1 MSKHAATALIVVGL
15 AIMLSS
21 AGPATAAD
29 EFAVGAT
36 NIALAANGGR
46 IVAFSSHVVD
56 ANGAPVKQWEI
67 GNVIDGK
74 QVRGSDRPADS
85 YGWSSARAPQ
95 PGKPEWFILAFKD
108 EKTRLV
114 TRVVLDPVT
123 DDPPEIGRWAQDFKL
138 FVSNTT
144 KDGPW
149 VEVKSGRLMNR
160 PVSQTFDFPP
170 VECRYLKV
178 QILSN
183 WFSDQF
189 VELGEIEVYE
199 ALATGDTLDQ
209 LIIRLENLLTD
220 LKRYRDSQRYNQ
232 PLRPEMSSTLT
243 PTEQPTTTT
252 TTTTP
257 PQ

>member
-1 MSKHAATALIVVGL
+1 M
-15 AIMLSS
+15 
-21 AGPATAAD
+21 
-29 EFAVGAT
+29 
-36 NIALAANGGR
+36 
-46 IVAFSSHVVD
+46 
-56 ANGAPVKQWEI
+56 
-67 GNVIDGK
+67 
-74 QVRGSDRPADS
+74 
-85 YGWSSARAPQ
+85 
-95 PGKPEWFILAFKD
+95 
-108 EKTRLV
+108 
-114 TRVVLDPVT
+114 
-123 DDPPEIGRWAQDFKL
+123 
-138 FVSNTT
+138 
-144 KDGPW
+144 
-149 VEVKSGRLMNR
+149 EVKSGRLMNR

-189 VELGEIEVYE
+189 VELGEVEVYE

-232 PLRPEMSSTLT
+232 PLRPEMSSTLA
-243 PTEQPTTTT
+243 PTEPPATT

>member
-1 MSKHAATALIVVGL
+1 M
-15 AIMLSS
+15 
-21 AGPATAAD
+21 
-29 EFAVGAT
+29 
-36 NIALAANGGR
+36 
-46 IVAFSSHVVD
+46 
-56 ANGAPVKQWEI
+56 
-67 GNVIDGK
+67 
-74 QVRGSDRPADS
+74 
-85 YGWSSARAPQ
+85 
-95 PGKPEWFILAFKD
+95 
-108 EKTRLV
+108 

-170 VECRYLKV
+170 VECRYLKL

-189 VELGEIEVYE
+189 VELGEVEVYE

-209 LIIRLENLLTD
+209 LIIRLGICSPISRHATA
-220 LKRYRDSQRYNQ
+220 SA
-232 PLRPEMSSTLT
+232 
-243 PTEQPTTTT
+243 TTSRCV
-252 TTTTP
+252 P
-257 PQ
+257 R